1 MAALNYE
8 PTQIDAE
15 LLLTSDVRAGLPAL
29 QLLRLYFDP
38 GALFKDASRGSTDW
52 RELALAYNSR
62 IRWILITYLRR
73 WGMIA
78 VMSFLCIAPVEAV
91 SQLPAAAVAVGC
103 TIALLV
109 TVCTAVGYLLLGAR
123 LPN

>member
-1 MAALNYE
+1 MPAQNHE
-8 PTQIDAE
+8 PAQIDVE
-15 LLLTSDVRAGLPAL
+15 LLLTSDARARLSTL

-38 GALFKDASRGSTDW
+38 AALFKDASRGSTYM
-52 RELALAYNSR
+52 RELALAYNCR
-62 IRWILITYLRR
+62 IRWILIAYLRR

-78 VMSFLCIAPVEAV
+78 AMLFLCIAPVEAV

-109 TVCTAVGYLLLGAR
+109 TVCTAVGYLLLETR
-123 LPN
+123 LPD